1 METVP
6 NDMETGPNEFSIKNH
21 QNVLLTNPV
30 FLRIVVLKNVTCCG
44 EGYTFKFGDFLVAV
58 FLGAFIDN
66 IPTENQLLWKA
77 TMFLLVAIF
86 IVLTFL
92 II

>member
-6 NDMETGPNEFSIKNH
+6 NDMETEPNEFSIKNH

-30 FLRIVVLKNVTCCG
+30 FLRIVVLKNVACCG

-58 FLGAFIDN
+58 FFSVLFVKQSHKKITDVVVMVTPSN
-66 IPTENQLLWKA
+66 
-77 TMFLLVAIF
+77 LVIF
-86 IVLTFL
+86 
-92 II
+92 